1 MSEELKDF
9 AEWFESIFE
18 MMKEAN
24 SMRKYD
30 IEIEA
35 LVDEWMPLSVKA
47 FEMAVEY
54 CKPEVINRRTR
65 EDQEGNI
72 WELRDFK
79 YKDFEISNCR
89 RVVAENV

>member
-1 MSEELKDF
+1 MTEELKDF
-9 AEWFESIFE
+9 GEWFESIFE

-35 LVDEWMPLSVKA
+35 LVDEWMPLTEKA
-47 FEMAVEY
+47 FEKAVEY
-54 CKPEVINRRTR
+54 CNPEVINRKIR

-72 WELRDFK
+72 WELRDFQ
-79 YKDFEISNCR
+79 YKGFEISNCR